1 MRRIV
6 TGLLAL
12 GLSTACAAPAT
23 PPPSA
28 AAPATV
34 VASPVESWLHEAA
47 ISLDAPASYVR
58 VAETFDGADVVGLG
72 EATHGTHEFFA
83 IKAAVFRALV
93 ETGRFQTLAM
103 ELEPEA
109 AGRIDAVLQGADGD
123 LRALSRGSYFFL
135 EADAIVELLEWMK
148 AYNAQAEHRVRVV
161 GIDLDAS
168 QKELVQTQCG
178 DRAGCRTVLR
188 DMAMAENV
196 QALGTGVVLWAH
208 NGHVAHFA
216 SDDGWR
222 PLGQLLRDAL
232 ADRYR
237 AVAFEF
243 AHGGFVAPAGG
254 ALPVRRTFE
263 SSTGRAMAEYE
274 LGPPP
279 PEALGHALDH
289 GPAETWFVPLTNLP
303 EPVTALF
310 EDNRNLHNY
319 GAMPPPAE
327 RRYEI
332 YPPLPQLF
340 DALIFV
346 RETRGY
352 GVSPAAPGET
362 SDGVSP
368 R

>member
-1 MRRIV
+1 MRRIT

-12 GLSTACAAPAT
+12 GLSTACAGPAT
-23 PPPSA
+23 APPT
-28 AAPATV
+28 APTLV
-34 VASPVESWLHEAA
+34 PVAVSPVETWLREAA
-47 ISLDAPASYVR
+47 LPLDTPASFER

-83 IKAAVFRALV
+83 IKAALFRALV
-93 ETGRFQTLAM
+93 ETGRFETLAM

-109 AGRIDAVLQGADGD
+109 AARIDAVLQGANGD

-135 EADAIVELLEWMK
+135 EADAIVELLEWMR
-148 AYNAQAEHRVRVV
+148 AYNVQTEHRVRVV

-168 QKELVQTQCG
+168 QREIVKTQCG

-196 QALGTGVVLWAH
+196 QALGSGVVLWAH

-222 PLGQLLRDAL
+222 PLGQLLREAL
-232 ADRYR
+232 AERYR
-237 AVAFEF
+237 SVAFEF
-243 AHGGFVAPAGG
+243 AYGGFVAPAGG

-274 LGPPP
+274 LGAPP

-289 GPAETWFVPLTNLP
+289 GPSESWFVPLTSLP
-303 EPVTALF
+303 DPVAALF
-310 EDNRNLHNY
+310 EDNRNLHSY
-319 GAMPPPAE
+319 GALPPPAE
-327 RRYEI
+327 RRYET
-332 YPPLPQLF
+332 YPPLPELF

-352 GVSPAAPGET
+352 GVSPMPPGE
-362 SDGVSP
+362 S
-368 R
+368 